1 MFRPVLDSRP
11 GPPSPAGSV
20 RPGGSCDQGVHV
32 SIDPKPIRV
41 LFVEDH
47 QLLADALAALLAREH
62 DIEVVGVAGSVA
74 EAKVLARERV
84 DVVLMDYRLPDGTG
98 ADATRAIKARWPAA
112 RVVMLTAVKDDET
125 VLESIQAG
133 ADGYLTKDR
142 AAEDVVLAVRAAYA
156 GETLLPRSV
165 IIEIS
170 RRVAAAKERG
180 DERRLVEP
188 LTPRELEVLR
198 ALTDGLSTPEI
209 CERLYITP
217 NTLRTHVQ
225 NLMGKLRVH
234 SKLEAVAFALK
245 NRLVEPP
252 RPEDAAHGQL
262 SAAPRLSPSSGGR
275 RPSRPARSVGTVAA
289 ALPSPL
295 IVAPLLGLRRPRIAL
310 AGSGDGSSFR
320 RSSSRRS
327 PWRNAPQRGQR
338 RSSAKSDS
346 SGATV

>member
-1 MFRPVLDSRP
+1 
-11 GPPSPAGSV
+11 
-20 RPGGSCDQGVHV
+20 VHV
-32 SIDPKPIRV
+32 TNDPKPIRV

-47 QLLADALAALLAREH
+47 QLLAEALSAMLSREP
-62 DIEVVGVAGSVA
+62 DMEIVGVAGSVA

-98 ADATRAIKARWPAA
+98 AEATRAIKARWPAA
-112 RVVMLTAVKDDET
+112 RVVMLTALKDDET

-142 AAEDVVLAVRAAYA
+142 AADDVVQAVRSAYA

-165 IIEIS
+165 IVEIA
-170 RRVAAAKERG
+170 RRVAMAREKG
-180 DERRLVEP
+180 DDRRIIEP

-209 CERLYITP
+209 CERLYIAP

-225 NLMGKLRVH
+225 NIMGKLRVH

-252 RPEDAAHGQL
+252 RAEDVL
-262 SAAPRLSPSSGGR
+262 SAH
-275 RPSRPARSVGTVAA
+275 
-289 ALPSPL
+289 
-295 IVAPLLGLRRPRIAL
+295 
-310 AGSGDGSSFR
+310 
-320 RSSSRRS
+320 
-327 PWRNAPQRGQR
+327 
-338 RSSAKSDS
+338 
-346 SGATV
+346 

>member
-1 MFRPVLDSRP
+1 M
-11 GPPSPAGSV
+11 
-20 RPGGSCDQGVHV
+20 
-32 SIDPKPIRV
+32 SIEQKPIRV

-47 QLLADALAALLAREH
+47 QLLAEALAAMLAREP
-62 DIEVVGVAGSVA
+62 DMEVVGTAGSVA
-74 EAKVLARERV
+74 DAKLMARERV

-142 AAEDVVLAVRAAYA
+142 AADDVVQAVRAAYA

-165 IIEIS
+165 IVEIA
-170 RRVAAAKERG
+170 RRVAAGRERG
-180 DERRLVEP
+180 DERRLIEP

-209 CERLYITP
+209 CEKLYIAP

-225 NLMGKLRVH
+225 NIMGKLRVH

-252 RPEDAAHGQL
+252 QPEDAL
-262 SAAPRLSPSSGGR
+262 SAY
-275 RPSRPARSVGTVAA
+275 
-289 ALPSPL
+289 
-295 IVAPLLGLRRPRIAL
+295 
-310 AGSGDGSSFR
+310 
-320 RSSSRRS
+320 
-327 PWRNAPQRGQR
+327 
-338 RSSAKSDS
+338 
-346 SGATV
+346 